1 MAATAQHHAAGAATV
16 RTLNAG
22 RICAAVRP
30 LSVATCRASSGQRAS
45 AAPGG
50 GNGSA
55 SCRWRGDGSHPDR
68 RAYLRSSAPP
78 ACGNLTGLHPGNAP
92 ALRRAAATAQHQAAG
107 AATVRTLNAG
117 RICAAVRPLSVATC
131 RSCIRATRQR
141 CAGWR
146 QRLII
151 MPLARRRFAP

>member
-30 LSVATCRASSGQRAS
+30 CLWQ
-45 AAPGG
+45 
-50 GNGSA
+50 
-55 SCRWRGDGSHPDR
+55 PD
-68 RAYLRSSAPP
+68 
-78 ACGNLTGLHPGNAP
+78 GLHPGNAP
-92 ALRRAAATAQHQAAG
+92 ALRRVAATAQHHAAG

-146 QRLII
+146 QRLSI

>member
-1 MAATAQHHAAGAATV
+1 
-16 RTLNAG
+16 
-22 RICAAVRP
+22 
-30 LSVATCRASSGQRAS
+30 QRAS

-117 RICAAVRPLSVATC
+117 RICAAVRPLSVAT
-131 RSCIRATRQR
+131 
-141 CAGWR
+141 
-146 QRLII
+146 
-151 MPLARRRFAP
+151 